1 MAISLCIK
9 GREEMT
15 KNIIIKTSVQKRF
28 DSFMAHGRVLF
39 FSAPCGF
46 GKTVLADALLR
57 GRNVL
62 RQSAADPDCVIP
74 PSAQDWDIL
83 LIDDLQFMQEE
94 AGQQALCE
102 LIRSSPERHFVLLSR
117 GVPPGCLT
125 AFQYTGLMTVL
136 EADDLLFDA
145 GDVRRLFQ
153 LSGVNVTDSEID
165 GILKESLGYP
175 LGVAITARCM
185 SPDKPWTPEL
195 VARVYHEVFLYFE
208 TAIYR
213 RFDLPVR
220 RFLLELA
227 PFESFDLEMARMVSG
242 DPRAGERLDWIL
254 RYTTMLRYEDCQR
267 FHFWSGFRA
276 FLLWEMER
284 EYTEEKR
291 KALISRGGLYYELK
305 EDYAHALECYTSGG
319 DHSKVSELLVRN
331 AELHPGMG
339 HYAEMEKYYRSLPET
354 EILASPSLMQGMSM
368 LCALVMDYEGSE
380 RWYGELQKFVE
391 HCGRQDAA
399 GKQARGRLAWL
410 DISLPQRGV
419 KGLTETIPAVFR
431 LLTNKEVALPS
442 FSVTS
447 ALPSIM
453 NGGKD
458 FSEWSKKD
466 DLLYKTLR
474 LPVEAVLGRDSVCL
488 ADCAIAESKFEKGED
503 VAGRMLSLLPQMNEI
518 RNYGTSDME
527 FAVSGL
533 LARSQLAN
541 GQPTDARRTIMVLR
555 ECFAERNLTRFL
567 PNMDAM
573 LCRIDMHTGDLDA
586 ADAWYRE
593 KAPCEPTHLN
603 VMRRYRY
610 LTQAMVEIMQN
621 RPDAALL
628 TLSPMEPYIQNCARI
643 IDGIHLNVLTAIALR
658 RKKDERWRERLTAAL
673 DAAAEYRF
681 IRTISVYGTAV
692 LPLLEALDWDGD
704 KAWRK
709 RLMAAVRTQAAFYP
723 HFLEPSLAP
732 GEELTPTELQILH
745 LLCADKSQP
754 DSTSIKPYIKDD
766 SGKEGWDVIKPQL
779 EEAKAGD
786 TVTVAMN
793 GTTVVP
799 KDVIDSIK
807 GKDTTLV
814 LDMGNGL
821 SWKIYGKDITD
832 AARDIDFDVTVG
844 ADAGKSIPVD
854 VINNVTG
861 ERSSMNLTLAYDG
874 EFGFTATLTV
884 NIESKNAGL
893 YANLFYY
900 NEQTGELEFISAGQ
914 IDPDGNVELVFT
926 HASDYTIVV
935 DTRIMSDNGQA
946 DNKADET
953 IPASKTDDSTSKYT
967 WNNTIIIIIGICI
980 MLIVIGAIFYVRKKS
995 GSEEK

>member
-1 MAISLCIK
+1 MGFIK
-9 GREEMT
+9 PIEQYLFCNLLTKMHVFMYLKDIIRGREEMT
-15 KNIIIKTSVQKRF
+15 KNIIIKTSVQKQF
-28 DSFMAHGRVLF
+28 DSFMVHGRVLF

-62 RQSAADPDCVIP
+62 RQSAADPDCAIP
-74 PSAQDWDIL
+74 PSEQDWDIL
-83 LIDDLQFMQEE
+83 LIDDLQLMQEE

-102 LIRSSPERHFVLLSR
+102 LIRSSTERRFVLLSR

-153 LSGVNVTDSEID
+153 LSGVNVTDSEIN
-165 GILKESLGYP
+165 GILKESVGYP

-195 VARVYHEVFLYFE
+195 VTRVFHEVFLYFE

-242 DPRAGERLDWIL
+242 DPRAGERLDWIF
-254 RYTTMLRYEDCQR
+254 RYTTMLRYDDCQR

-305 EDYAHALECYTSGG
+305 EDYAHALECYTCGG

-339 HYAEMEKYYRSLPET
+339 HYAEMEKYYRSLPEA

-380 RWYGELQKFVE
+380 RWYGELQKFAE
-391 HCGRQDAA
+391 HCDRQDAA

-419 KGLTETIPAVFR
+419 NGLAETIPTVFR

-474 LPVEAVLGRDSVCL
+474 LPVEAVLGRDGVCL
-488 ADCAIAESKFEKGED
+488 ADCAIAESKFEKGAD
-503 VAGRMLSLLPQMNEI
+503 VTGRMLSLLPQLNEV
-518 RNYGTSDME
+518 RNRGTPDME

-541 GQPTDARRTIMVLR
+541 GQAMDARRTIEVLH
-555 ECFAERNLTRFL
+555 ECFVERGLTRFL

-593 KAPCEPTHLN
+593 KAPREPTHLN
-603 VMRRYRY
+603 VMRRYQY
-610 LTQAMVEIMQN
+610 LTQAMVELADG

-628 TLSPMEPYIQNCARI
+628 TLAPLEPYIQNCARI

-681 IRTISVYGTAV
+681 IRTVSVYGTAV

-704 KAWRK
+704 KKWYK
-709 RLMAAVRTQAAFYP
+709 QIMAAVRMQAAFYP
-723 HFLEPSLAP
+723 DFLAPRLAP

-745 LLCADKSQP
+745 LLCADKSNAEIAQ
-754 DSTSIKPYIKDD
+754 IM
-766 SGKEGWDVIKPQL
+766 DVKLPTVKTHVSHILDKL
-779 EEAKAGD
+779 DVKRRAEAK
-786 TVTVAMN
+786 T
-793 GTTVVP
+793 
-799 KDVIDSIK
+799 
-807 GKDTTLV
+807 
-814 LDMGNGL
+814 
-821 SWKIYGKDITD
+821 
-832 AARDIDFDVTVG
+832 AAKKLRL
-844 ADAGKSIPVD
+844 IP
-854 VINNVTG
+854 
-861 ERSSMNLTLAYDG
+861 
-874 EFGFTATLTV
+874 
-884 NIESKNAGL
+884 
-893 YANLFYY
+893 
-900 NEQTGELEFISAGQ
+900 
-914 IDPDGNVELVFT
+914 
-926 HASDYTIVV
+926 
-935 DTRIMSDNGQA
+935 
-946 DNKADET
+946 
-953 IPASKTDDSTSKYT
+953 DD
-967 WNNTIIIIIGICI
+967 
-980 MLIVIGAIFYVRKKS
+980 L
-995 GSEEK
+995 

>member
-1 MAISLCIK
+1 
-9 GREEMT
+9 MT

-28 DSFMAHGRVLF
+28 DSFMMHGRVLF

-62 RQSAADPDCVIP
+62 RQSAADPDCAIP

-136 EADDLLFDA
+136 EAEDLLFDA

-165 GILKESLGYP
+165 GILKESVGYP

-195 VARVYHEVFLYFE
+195 VARVFHEVFLYFE

-242 DPRAGERLDWIL
+242 DPRAGERLDWIF
-254 RYTTMLRYEDCQR
+254 RYTTMLRYDDCQR

-291 KALISRGGLYYELK
+291 KALFSRGGLYYELK

-339 HYAEMEKYYRSLPET
+339 HYAEMEKYYRSLPEA

-503 VAGRMLSLLPQMNEI
+503 VAGRMLSLLPQMNEV
-518 RNYGTSDME
+518 RNHGTSDME

-541 GQPTDARRTIMVLR
+541 GQPTDARRTIEVLH
-555 ECFAERNLTRFL
+555 ECFVERGLTRFL

-593 KAPCEPTHLN
+593 KAPREPTHLN
-603 VMRRYRY
+603 VMRRYQY
-610 LTQAMVEIMQN
+610 LTQAMVELADG

-628 TLSPMEPYIQNCARI
+628 TLAPLEPYIQNCARI

-658 RKKDERWRERLTAAL
+658 RKKDERWRERLTEAL

-681 IRTISVYGTAV
+681 IRTVSVYGTAV
-692 LPLLEALDWDGD
+692 LPLLEALNWDGD
-704 KAWRK
+704 KAWSK
-709 RLMAAVRTQAAFYP
+709 RLMAAVRMQAAFYP
-723 HFLEPSLAP
+723 HFLESRLAP

-745 LLCADKSQP
+745 LICADKSNAEIAQIMDVKLPTVKTHVSHILDKLDVKRRAEARTAAKKLRLIP
-754 DSTSIKPYIKDD
+754 DD
-766 SGKEGWDVIKPQL
+766 L
-779 EEAKAGD
+779 
-786 TVTVAMN
+786 
-793 GTTVVP
+793 
-799 KDVIDSIK
+799 
-807 GKDTTLV
+807 
-814 LDMGNGL
+814 
-821 SWKIYGKDITD
+821 
-832 AARDIDFDVTVG
+832 
-844 ADAGKSIPVD
+844 
-854 VINNVTG
+854 
-861 ERSSMNLTLAYDG
+861 
-874 EFGFTATLTV
+874 
-884 NIESKNAGL
+884 
-893 YANLFYY
+893 
-900 NEQTGELEFISAGQ
+900 
-914 IDPDGNVELVFT
+914 
-926 HASDYTIVV
+926 
-935 DTRIMSDNGQA
+935 
-946 DNKADET
+946 
-953 IPASKTDDSTSKYT
+953 
-967 WNNTIIIIIGICI
+967 
-980 MLIVIGAIFYVRKKS
+980 
-995 GSEEK
+995 

>member
-1 MAISLCIK
+1 
-9 GREEMT
+9 MT

-242 DPRAGERLDWIL
+242 DPRAGERLDWLL
-254 RYTTMLRYEDCQR
+254 RYTTMLRYDDCQR

-339 HYAEMEKYYRSLPET
+339 HYAEMEKYYRSLPEA

-431 LLTNKEVALPS
+431 LLTNKELALPS

-488 ADCAIAESKFEKGED
+488 ADCAIAESKFEKGAD
-503 VAGRMLSLLPQMNEI
+503 VTGRMLSLLPQLNEI
-518 RNYGTSDME
+518 RNRGTPDME

-541 GQPTDARRTIMVLR
+541 GQAMDARRTIEVLR
-555 ECFAERNLTRFL
+555 ECFAERGLTRFL

-658 RKKDERWRERLTAAL
+658 RKKDERWSERLTAAL

-745 LLCADKSQP
+745 LLCADKPQP

-832 AARDIDFDVTVG
+832 AAGDIDFDVTVG

-995 GSEEK
+995 GSEE

>member
-1 MAISLCIK
+1 MGFIK
-9 GREEMT
+9 PIEQYLFCNLLTKMHVFMYLKDIIRGREEMT

-28 DSFMAHGRVLF
+28 DSFMMHGRVLF

-62 RQSAADPDCVIP
+62 RQSAADPDCAIP

-136 EADDLLFDA
+136 EADDLLFDE

-153 LSGVNVTDSEID
+153 LSGVNVTDSEIN
-165 GILKESLGYP
+165 GILKESVGYP

-195 VARVYHEVFLYFE
+195 VARVFHEVFLYFE

-242 DPRAGERLDWIL
+242 DPRAGERLDWIF
-254 RYTTMLRYEDCQR
+254 RYTTMLRYDDCQR

-339 HYAEMEKYYRSLPET
+339 HYAEMEKYYRSLPEA

-466 DLLYKTLR
+466 DLLYKTIR

-503 VAGRMLSLLPQMNEI
+503 VAGRMLSLLPQMNEV
-518 RNYGTSDME
+518 RNHGTSDME

-541 GQPTDARRTIMVLR
+541 GQPTDARRTIVVLR
-555 ECFAERNLTRFL
+555 ECFAERGLTRFL

-593 KAPCEPTHLN
+593 KAPREPTHLN
-603 VMRRYRY
+603 VMRRYQY
-610 LTQAMVEIMQN
+610 LTQAMVELADG

-628 TLSPMEPYIQNCARI
+628 TLAPLEPYIQNCARI

-673 DAAAEYRF
+673 DAATEYRF
-681 IRTISVYGTAV
+681 IRTVSVYGTAV
-692 LPLLEALDWDGD
+692 LPLLEALNWDGD
-704 KAWRK
+704 KAWSK
-709 RLMAAVRTQAAFYP
+709 RLMAAVRMQAAFYP
-723 HFLEPSLAP
+723 HFLESRLAP

-745 LLCADKSQP
+745 LICADKSNAEIAQIMDVKLPTVKTHVSHILDKLDVKRRAEARTAAKKLRLIP
-754 DSTSIKPYIKDD
+754 DD
-766 SGKEGWDVIKPQL
+766 L
-779 EEAKAGD
+779 
-786 TVTVAMN
+786 
-793 GTTVVP
+793 
-799 KDVIDSIK
+799 
-807 GKDTTLV
+807 
-814 LDMGNGL
+814 
-821 SWKIYGKDITD
+821 
-832 AARDIDFDVTVG
+832 
-844 ADAGKSIPVD
+844 
-854 VINNVTG
+854 
-861 ERSSMNLTLAYDG
+861 
-874 EFGFTATLTV
+874 
-884 NIESKNAGL
+884 
-893 YANLFYY
+893 
-900 NEQTGELEFISAGQ
+900 
-914 IDPDGNVELVFT
+914 
-926 HASDYTIVV
+926 
-935 DTRIMSDNGQA
+935 
-946 DNKADET
+946 
-953 IPASKTDDSTSKYT
+953 
-967 WNNTIIIIIGICI
+967 
-980 MLIVIGAIFYVRKKS
+980 
-995 GSEEK
+995 

>member
-1 MAISLCIK
+1 MGFIK
-9 GREEMT
+9 PIEQYLFCNLLTKMHVFMYLKDIIRGREEMT

-28 DSFMAHGRVLF
+28 DSFMMHGRVLF

-62 RQSAADPDCVIP
+62 RQSAADPDCAIP

-136 EADDLLFDA
+136 EAEDLLFDA

-165 GILKESLGYP
+165 GILKESVGYP

-195 VARVYHEVFLYFE
+195 VARVFHEVFLYFE

-242 DPRAGERLDWIL
+242 DPRAGERLDWIF
-254 RYTTMLRYEDCQR
+254 RYTTMLRYDDCQR

-339 HYAEMEKYYRSLPET
+339 HYAEMEKYYRSLPEA

-380 RWYGELQKFVE
+380 RWYGEMQKFAE
-391 HCGRQDAA
+391 HCDRQDAA

-466 DLLYKTLR
+466 DLLYKTIR

-503 VAGRMLSLLPQMNEI
+503 VAGRMLSLLPQMNEV
-518 RNYGTSDME
+518 RNHGTSDME

-541 GQPTDARRTIMVLR
+541 GQAIDARRTIEVLR
-555 ECFAERNLTRFL
+555 ECFAERGLTRFL

-593 KAPCEPTHLN
+593 KAPREPTHLN
-603 VMRRYRY
+603 VMRRYQY
-610 LTQAMVEIMQN
+610 LTQAMVELADG

-628 TLSPMEPYIQNCARI
+628 TLAPLEPYIQNCARI

-673 DAAAEYRF
+673 DAATEYRF
-681 IRTISVYGTAV
+681 IRTVSVYGTAV
-692 LPLLEALDWDGD
+692 LPLLEALNWDGD
-704 KAWRK
+704 KAWSK
-709 RLMAAVRTQAAFYP
+709 RLMAAVRMQAAFYP
-723 HFLEPSLAP
+723 HFLESRLAP

-745 LLCADKSQP
+745 LICADKSNAEIAQIMDVKLPTVKTHVSHILDKLDVKRRAEARTAAKKLRLIP
-754 DSTSIKPYIKDD
+754 DD
-766 SGKEGWDVIKPQL
+766 L
-779 EEAKAGD
+779 
-786 TVTVAMN
+786 
-793 GTTVVP
+793 
-799 KDVIDSIK
+799 
-807 GKDTTLV
+807 
-814 LDMGNGL
+814 
-821 SWKIYGKDITD
+821 
-832 AARDIDFDVTVG
+832 
-844 ADAGKSIPVD
+844 
-854 VINNVTG
+854 
-861 ERSSMNLTLAYDG
+861 
-874 EFGFTATLTV
+874 
-884 NIESKNAGL
+884 
-893 YANLFYY
+893 
-900 NEQTGELEFISAGQ
+900 
-914 IDPDGNVELVFT
+914 
-926 HASDYTIVV
+926 
-935 DTRIMSDNGQA
+935 
-946 DNKADET
+946 
-953 IPASKTDDSTSKYT
+953 
-967 WNNTIIIIIGICI
+967 
-980 MLIVIGAIFYVRKKS
+980 
-995 GSEEK
+995 